1 MNTIC
6 VTGGNGLLGS
16 KVLQAAESKYR
27 VVSIDLEP
35 EPLAE
40 YGHVVYIQG
49 DVTHAQGI
57 HERIVGV
64 KPDCVIHTAAFT
76 DVDGC
81 ERERTKARSVNVDG
95 ARNVALACK
104 KLGIKMIHLSTDYVF
119 DGQAGPYS
127 EEDEPSPVGYYGE
140 TKLESEDV
148 IRQILDDYVIARTM
162 VLYGYAPGVRLN
174 FVTWLVDRLGQGNRV
189 SIVDDQFGTPTL
201 ADDLARSLLILYQ
214 KDGRGLYHTAGSECL
229 SRYAFALSVADVFGL
244 DASLI
249 SRITTA
255 DLNQTAR
262 RPLRSGLKIDKI
274 RREMGVDFSS
284 ASQGLRIV
292 KQQMDGSESTIAEKG

>member
-1 MNTIC
+1 M
-6 VTGGNGLLGS
+6 LGS
-16 KVLQAAESKYR
+16 KVLQAAELEYR

-35 EPLAE
+35 GPLAE

-49 DVTHAQGI
+49 DITDAQGI
-57 HERIVGV
+57 HERIIGA

-81 ERERTKARSVNVDG
+81 ERERTKARQVNVDG
-95 ARNVALACK
+95 ARNVALTCK
-104 KLGIKMIHLSTDYVF
+104 KLGVKMIHLSTDYVF
-119 DGQAGPYS
+119 DGQAGPYL
-127 EEDEPSPVGYYGE
+127 EEDEPSPIGYYGE
-140 TKLESEDV
+140 TKLESESV

-162 VLYGYAPGVRLN
+162 VLYGYALGVRLN
-174 FVTWLVDRLGQGNRV
+174 FVTWMVDRLRQENPV

-201 ADDLARSLLILYQ
+201 ADDLARSLLTLYQ

-249 SRITTA
+249 SRTATA
-255 DLNQTAR
+255 DLNQASR

-284 ASQGLRIV
+284 TSQGLRIM
-292 KQQMDGSESTIAEKG
+292 KQQMDRSESTITESE

>member
-16 KVLQAAESKYR
+16 KVLQAAEPEYR
-27 VVSIDLEP
+27 VVSIDLETAP
-35 EPLAE
+35 RAE
-40 YGHVVYIQG
+40 YDHGVYIQG
-49 DVTHAQGI
+49 DITDAEGI
-57 HERIVGV
+57 YERIVGV

-81 ERERTKARSVNVDG
+81 ERERTKARNVNVDG
-95 ARNVALACK
+95 ARNVAMACK

-127 EEDEPSPVGYYGE
+127 EEDESSPVGFYGE
-140 TKLESEDV
+140 TKLESEGV

-162 VLYGYAPGVRLN
+162 VLYGYSPGVRMN
-174 FVTWLVDRLGQGNRV
+174 FVTWLLDRLRQRDRV

-201 ADDLARSLLILYQ
+201 ADDLARSLLILHQ
-214 KDGRGLYHTAGSECL
+214 KDGRGLYNTAGSECL
-229 SRYAFALSVADVFGL
+229 SRYAFAIRIADVFDL

-249 SRITTA
+249 KRITTA
-255 DLNQTAR
+255 DLNQTAK

-284 ASQGLRIV
+284 ASQGLRIM
-292 KQQMDGSESTIAEKG
+292 KQQMDRSESTVTESE